1 MSNFILPF
9 NLCFITLMGN
19 FLVGLV
25 IWPQEI
31 LGNENINFSKLD
43 MVINFLIPG
52 HNFRVTAIEEYS
64 EEKKEKKKILSS

>member
-1 MSNFILPF
+1 M
-9 NLCFITLMGN
+9 
-19 FLVGLV
+19 

-52 HNFRVTAIEEYS
+52 HNFRVTAIEIEEYS
-64 EEKKEKKKILSS
+64 EDKKEKKKILSS